1 MSTQPSSALP
11 PPRECPLHS
20 AMCEL
25 AELATAQHIFYLQG
39 ECLPRPDLLRRLQ
52 TWSLLHQAIS
62 SHLCP
67 ATRATLLPVEEL
79 ERTLKTIQSHRRYPK
94 TTDTSDALEET
105 EELFQRRLSATLFAC
120 EACARATSCPLHEDA
135 SSEGKE
141 SCAWDSTQRRQP

>member
-1 MSTQPSSALP
+1 MSTQPNSVLT

-20 AMCEL
+20 AMREL
-25 AELATAQHIFYLQG
+25 AELATAQHIFYLEG

-52 TWSLLHQAIS
+52 TWSLLHQVVS

-79 ERTLKTIQSHRRYPK
+79 ESTLKTIRSQMRYPK

-120 EACARATSCPLHEDA
+120 EACAHATYCPLHEDA
-135 SSEGKE
+135 CGEGKE
-141 SCAWDSTQRRQP
+141 SCAWDSTQRCQP